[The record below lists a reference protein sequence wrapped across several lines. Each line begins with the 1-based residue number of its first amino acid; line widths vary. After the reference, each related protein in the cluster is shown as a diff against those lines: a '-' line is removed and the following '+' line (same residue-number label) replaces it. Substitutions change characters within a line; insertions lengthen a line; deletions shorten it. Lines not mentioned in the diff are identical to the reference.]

1 MTHILMGCYR
11 SLTEAEAIVQDL
23 VEQGFARS
31 QITLA
36 TPHAAVPVPEHLGLQ
51 TWSTLEGAQD
61 LRRRF
66 LDLGIP
72 DSEVHTYTEAV
83 RQGETLVV
91 VQASAEHAER
101 GLDIL
106 HGQRPSDRQG
116 DRPQWQY
123 LGHVGVVSY
132 GDATRHTAPG
142 TIDTPGLAHA
152 AAAFRQ
158 HQQAT
163 APESGLTYLEYEPAY
178 RYGYDVGQRVPAQ
191 DWETLE
197 AALREGW
204 ERWHP
209 GTWEHF
215 KDAIR
220 YGWETVRGPLE
231 ARGS

>member
-1 MTHILMGCYR
+1 MAHILIGFYR
-11 SLTEAEAIVQDL
+11 SLTEAEAIVHDL

-36 TPHAAVPVPEHLGLQ
+36 TPHATVPASEHLGLQ

-61 LRRRF
+61 LQRRF

-72 DSEVHTYTEAV
+72 DNEVHTYTEAV

-91 VQASAEHAER
+91 VQASAERAER

-106 HGQRPSDRQG
+106 HGQRSSDRQA

-123 LGHVGVVSY
+123 LGHVGVVSH
-132 GDATRHTAPG
+132 GDSTRHTAPG
-142 TIDTPGLAHA
+142 TLDTPGLARSE
-152 AAAFRQ
+152 AAFRQ
-158 HQQAT
+158 HQEAT
-163 APESGLTYLEYEPAY
+163 ATESGLTYLEYEPAY
-178 RYGYDVGQRVPAQ
+178 RYGYDVGQRFPEH
-191 DWETLE
+191 DWGTLE
-197 AALREGW
+197 AGLREGW

-209 GTWEHF
+209 GTWERF

-220 YGWETVRGPLE
+220 YGWDTVRSSL
-231 ARGS
+231 